1 VANTH
6 DQDGVRRRQR
16 AQQVALFRYQLIC
29 PAPDPGLST
38 KARGMIVRA
47 IADGTHADAGPFGGQ
62 HPYSRD
68 TLDRWT
74 RRYRAGGFDA
84 LTLIAA
90 STRGASAAA
99 R

>member
-1 VANTH
+1 MTRTAS
-6 DQDGVRRRQR
+6 GAGQR

-47 IADGTHADAGPFGGQ
+47 IADGTHAARSAGSTPIPRHAGPVI
-62 HPYSRD
+62 
-68 TLDRWT
+68 

>member
-1 VANTH
+1 
-6 DQDGVRRRQR
+6 
-16 AQQVALFRYQLIC
+16 VALFRYQLIC

-47 IADGTHADAGPFGGQ
+47 IADGTHAGPFSGQ
-62 HPYSRD
+62 HSYSRD
-68 TLDRWT
+68 ALDRWI
-74 RRYRAGGFDA
+74 RRHRAGGFDA